1 MPVNILPIGYAS
13 QSHGQSSYSSD
24 DLPKVVVMT
33 LNPGSAVKSMD
44 FHPLQQI
51 LLLVGTSAGEIMIW
65 ELGSKERLSHRSF
78 KVWDLAQCSVALQKQ
93 IRIWDNVNEII
104 KGTVVVLIVK
114 VTKDG
119 YHAIGLV
126 LSASEK
132 WGVVNSGGECI
143 WSLHPMCNR
152 LSGDIYFSSCDFGAV
167 PISNME
173 DKHGYRSI

>member
-1 MPVNILPIGYAS
+1 MEEALELVGANDTKESVAGVERLHLHRHRTPASGHHHRTPVIANLRS
-13 QSHGQSSYSSD
+13 LN
-24 DLPKVVVMT
+24 LPKAVVMT

-44 FHPLQQI
+44 FHPVQQI
-51 LLLVGTSAGEIMIW
+51 LLL
-65 ELGSKERLSHRSF
+65 
-78 KVWDLAQCSVALQKQ
+78 VALQKQ

-126 LSASEK
+126 LSASEE

-152 LSGDIYFSSCDFGAV
+152 LSGDIYFSSCDFGAM

-173 DKHGYRSI
+173 DKDGYHSI